1 MELSVT
7 SPDGT
12 NSSVVLASANGNAA
26 ASIEAG
32 GASVYLSMGLS
43 GYTSFDMTGVD
54 ELAAVGTMAK
64 LGQARIGGGLVVGDT
79 TIAPLTAVLV
89 MKERTADTGATVAD
103 TAQIWVQDAAGVQKL
118 YIKFANGVQREIATA

>member
-12 NSSVVLASANGNAA
+12 NSSVVLTSANGNAVT
-26 ASIEAG
+26 SIVAG
-32 GASVYLSMGLS
+32 GASVSLSMGLS
-43 GYTSFDMTGVD
+43 GYTSFDMIGVD

-64 LGQARIGGGLVVGDT
+64 LGQARISGGLAIGDVT
-79 TIAPLTAVLV
+79 LDPLTGVLL
-89 MKERTADTGATVAD
+89 MKERTAATGATPAD
-103 TAQIWVQDAAGVQKL
+103 TAQIWVQDVAGVQKF